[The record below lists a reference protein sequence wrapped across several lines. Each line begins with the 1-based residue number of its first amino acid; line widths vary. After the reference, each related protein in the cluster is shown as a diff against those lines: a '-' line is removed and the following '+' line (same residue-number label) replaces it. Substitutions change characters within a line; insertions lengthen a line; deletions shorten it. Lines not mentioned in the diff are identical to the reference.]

1 MNKKKRNRVF
11 PIEEK
16 LAAVEWNLKLLKTSA
31 EITHTPLRTLKS
43 MIQVSVMAPAQSFL
57 QEIVNSH
64 SAKRRTLASGGKRA
78 QSSHKNWVI
87 LLPIPPP
94 ARAKSKY
101 IFWLH

>member
-1 MNKKKRNRVF
+1 MNQKKRNRVF

-43 MIQVSVMAPAQSFL
+43 MIQVSVMAPTQSFL

-64 SAKRRTLASGGKRA
+64 FR
-78 QSSHKNWVI
+78 
-87 LLPIPPP
+87 
-94 ARAKSKY
+94 
-101 IFWLH
+101 